1 MYASNPGR
9 PGRTAHRDD
18 RHAGVARV
26 AHDGATVLR
35 GMLASLPAT
44 QAGAVAMA
52 SIYGMTARQVA
63 DAEGIPLGTA
73 RKLIRDG
80 MRELPDAHLPAADC
94 RDPRG

>member
-1 MYASNPGR
+1 MTDTPEWPA
-9 PGRTAHRDD
+9 
-18 RHAGVARV
+18 V

-63 DAEGIPLGTA
+63 DAEGIPWGTA

-80 MRELPDAHLPAADC
+80 MRELRDAHLPAADC